1 MEETAAHNKKLRAGI
16 IGLGCRGV
24 SMTGLLAERDDLDIT
39 AVCDVYD
46 DRISMMQEK
55 LAADGR
61 ARPVGF
67 TDYNELISSPSRT

>member
-61 ARPVGF
+61 ASDLPI
-67 TDYNELISSPSRT
+67 TMSSSPLPSRT

>member
-46 DRISMMQEK
+46 DRISMM
-55 LAADGR
+55 
-61 ARPVGF
+61 
-67 TDYNELISSPSRT
+67 